1 MENEGHREVSV
12 LSKNV
17 YALAKRYYE
26 QKDLATCQELTE
38 LQIILMFI
46 IKPEWS

>member
-12 LSKNV
+12 LSKNAH
-17 YALAKRYYE
+17 ALAKRYYE

-38 LQIILMFI
+38 LMFI
-46 IKPEWS
+46 IKPEGS